1 MFENISDKTRMILR
15 FVVIQSI
22 IVFLIIALVF
32 FLNKKFLIALLVAI
46 LGPLFSGIATLAI
59 CGIENGIKKPNK
71 ILNGEKS
78 EDMKVESSQVK
89 TLDEFV
95 DETEKKDS

>member
-59 CGIENGIKKPNK
+59 CGIESGIKKPNR
-71 ILNGEKS
+71 ILNGEKT
-78 EDMKVESSQVK
+78 EGMKVESSQVK

-95 DETEKKDS
+95 NETEKKDS